1 MVFFFENG
9 RLGNQLFQLSGL
21 KRHYQTEKLV
31 LIGFDS
37 LFNLIEEEEQ
47 CLRLPGVLRIKVVE
61 NLILN
66 LFEVF
71 SKLRIIASS
80 WEDFNVIYKRSG
92 LLNNIVYFSSGFFQN
107 DKATINLKIKK
118 ELLDKAN
125 EFIDHLELSE
135 NTKVFIHVRRGD
147 YINWPSSQYPAVL
160 SNDWY
165 EKAVKYFSENFANCF
180 FIVFTDDVPYCQDFI
195 NARKNFVI
203 AGQDQFMDLSI
214 MSRCDHG
221 ILSAS
226 SFSLGAAYF
235 VKQNNEASVFVA
247 PKYWFG
253 HREKRWLPLNFI
265 IDWILYI

>member
-21 KRHYQTEKLV
+21 KKHYHTEKLV

-37 LFNLIEEEEQ
+37 LFTLIEKDNQ
-47 CLRLPGVLRIKVVE
+47 CLRLPGLLRKKVIG

-66 LFEVF
+66 LLIVF

-80 WEDFNVIYKRSG
+80 WEDYNIIYKRNG

-118 ELLDKAN
+118 ELVYKAN
-125 EFIDHLELSE
+125 KFIDQLKLNEC
-135 NTKVFIHVRRGD
+135 TKVFIHIRRGD
-147 YINWPSSQYPAVL
+147 YIKWPSLEYPAVL
-160 SNDWY
+160 SIDWY
-165 EKAVKYFSENFANCF
+165 ESAITYFNENFPNCY
-180 FIVFTDDVPYCQDFI
+180 FIILTDDIPYCQDFI
-195 NARKNFVI
+195 KGRKNFVI
-203 AGQDQFMDLSI
+203 AAQDQFTELSI

-235 VKQNNEASVFVA
+235 VKENNEASVFIA

-253 HREKRWLPLNFI
+253 HRKKSWLPINFI